1 MTTPPTTTTSHSEP
15 GLERLHQALTAA
27 GLIVVEGDIP
37 SSEPARYYPSHRCI
51 VVRAGM
57 RRDETVAVLAHELGH
72 HHYGHRC
79 VIDDVAH
86 VRQERQA
93 DEYAAELLISVRDYR
108 AAEKMYGPHDG
119 AIAHHLGVTPRLV
132 QAWRAAWSRRN

>member
-1 MTTPPTTTTSHSEP
+1 MTTRPTTTTSRRRSE
-15 GLERLHQALTAA
+15 LERLHQAVAAA

-51 VVRAGM
+51 VLRAGM
-57 RRDETVAVLAHELGH
+57 RRDETVSVLAHELGH

-79 VIDDVAH
+79 APDDLSQ

-93 DEYAAELLISVRDYR
+93 DEYAAELLIS
-108 AAEKMYGPHDG
+108 AAEYKAAESLYGPHDG
-119 AIAHHLGVTPRLV
+119 AIAHHLGVTTRIV
-132 QAWRAAWSRRN
+132 QAWRDAWSRRN